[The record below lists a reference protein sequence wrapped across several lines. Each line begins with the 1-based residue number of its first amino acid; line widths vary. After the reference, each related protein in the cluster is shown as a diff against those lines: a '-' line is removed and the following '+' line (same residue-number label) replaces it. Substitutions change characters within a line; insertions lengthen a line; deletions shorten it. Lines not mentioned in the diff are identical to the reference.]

1 MKRTLL
7 KGLLEPFTAF
17 SFDFSPACFADSI
30 DITDV
35 ILNIRLW
42 HGNSLILK
50 YKLFNVENRHE
61 KTVQ

>member
-1 MKRTLL
+1 VKRTSL

-17 SFDFSPACFADSI
+17 SFGFSPACFAVSI

-50 YKLFNVENRHE
+50 YKLFNLEKRHE
-61 KTVQ
+61 KTFQ